1 MHSQFLETNEAEERC
16 EEALQS
22 KFCELTNQLWRAD
35 SLRAMTLAQLQTVQ
49 TEINLGRV
57 RQAHPRRAPR
67 AGRAGAR
74 GPGWAR
80 R

>member
-49 TEINLGRV
+49 TEINLKRA
-57 RQAHPRRAPR
+57 RSPSSSATCTSRRPRGCKGPR
-67 AGRAGAR
+67 LG
-74 GPGWAR
+74 
-80 R
+80 